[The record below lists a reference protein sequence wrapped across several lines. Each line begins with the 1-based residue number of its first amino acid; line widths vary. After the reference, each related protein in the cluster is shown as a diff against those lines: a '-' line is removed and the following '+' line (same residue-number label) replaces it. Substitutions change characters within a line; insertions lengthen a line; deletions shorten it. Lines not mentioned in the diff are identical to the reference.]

1 MPANQMTLTMIYDSA
16 PSFEC
21 QPIKWH

>member
-1 MPANQMTLTMIYDSA
+1 MPTNQMTLTMIRDSS
-16 PSFEC
+16 PDFEC